1 MSSTQQV
8 PSVGPSVSVK
18 NPLRPVGQR
27 HLHDSDVTWTI
38 AFLIPYAAVFLA
50 FVVNPAG
57 YALWMAS
64 NPSLY
69 TQLAEDPRY
78 LRTVVNTLLFVGL
91 SVNVKMFLALLL
103 SGFFMLRRWWIK
115 PLLTIFLLPWLV
127 AAVQVFISF
136 HWMLIGEQGLI
147 NRILSVVFGIDGPMW
162 FNHRW
167 LALGSDIVAYIW
179 KWLPF
184 WTVIFLAGRMAI
196 PRDVYDAAAID
207 GATGARRFVHV
218 VWPLLANLY
227 LVCTLLA
234 TLWTFGDFVTVYF
247 VSGGAP
253 VWSTEVLATLGF
265 QYAFDAGEPALGM
278 AAMLSALPVLVPIA
292 IAMIRWLQTS
302 DLQL

>member
-1 MSSTQQV
+1 MSSLQTV
-8 PSVGPSVSVK
+8 PSVGPSLSVK
-18 NPLRPVGQR
+18 VPSRPIGQGR
-27 HLHDSDVTWTI
+27 LHGSDFTWTI

-50 FVVNPAG
+50 FVVHPAG

-64 NPSLY
+64 SPSLY
-69 TQLAEDPRY
+69 AQLAEDPLY
-78 LRTVVNTLLFVGL
+78 LRTIVNTLLFVGL
-91 SVNVKMFLALLL
+91 GVNVKMFLALLL
-103 SGFFMLRRWWIK
+103 SGFFLLRRWWIK
-115 PLLTIFLLPWLV
+115 PLLTIFILPWLL

-147 NRILSVVFGIDGPMW
+147 DGIMSVLLGIDGPMW

-167 LALGSDIVAYIW
+167 LALGSNIVAYIW

-196 PRDVYDAAAID
+196 PRDVNDAAAID

-234 TLWTFGDFVTVYF
+234 TLWAFGDFAAVYF

-265 QYAFDAGEPALGM
+265 RYAFDSGEPALGI
-278 AAMLSALPVLVPIA
+278 AATLSAVPVLVPVA
-292 IAMIRWLQTS
+292 VVMMRRLQTS
-302 DLQL
+302 ELQL